1 MDCFTCLAISH
12 ISHHDMIGQCYFNV
26 VYFSERDVV
35 ESWKQEWT
43 DMGQV
48 LD

>member
-1 MDCFTCLAISH
+1 
-12 ISHHDMIGQCYFNV
+12 MIGQCYLNV
-26 VYFSERDVV
+26 VYFSERDVA
-35 ESWKQEWT
+35 ESWKEEWT